1 MSSLQ
6 NPVPKPSQSASS
18 SNTQSGAQ
26 ADPLSE
32 SQPLAGTTMDQHSA
46 STLTMDSSIA
56 STSPAV
62 TLSPDSTPT
71 DSISPAPEDGANSP
85 RQQPIPPASEPMQY
99 RAIGLIRGKYEP
111 SEEQFTRGTLTTDD
125 GTVIGAV
132 LLGRVMSLVKKHLNL
147 EESHLWVV
155 YPRTRNNS
163 DDLHAQIVGVW
174 EPEKLNKIEISAQ
187 ELTEQEQEPINEP
200 VEEPIGEPT
209 EDEPPEDAI
218 GLDHA
223 SDSSQPE
230 DDYFSIRGEVLF
242 HAPDQEEVV
251 VKIQQ
256 APRKSDDDRIKAFKL
271 VLKGTLAGKAVG
283 YFWDL
288 HVKRQGNQLV
298 IQEGN
303 MIALVPPK
311 KRKSRNNFNKR
322 RGAKGGPPS
331 KKRWSGPSRD
341 GQSQAPAG
349 DRPNVPA
356 PTARKGPISKP
367 IKRPKNGSS
376 PSNPD

>member
-6 NPVPKPSQSASS
+6 NPIPKPSQSASS

-26 ADPLSE
+26 TDPLSE
-32 SQPLAGTTMDQHSA
+32 SQPLAGTTMDQHPA

-56 STSPAV
+56 STSPDV
-62 TLSPDSTPT
+62 TLSPDSAPT
-71 DSISPAPEDGANSP
+71 DLISPTTNGTNPA

-111 SEEQFTRGTLTTDD
+111 SEEQFTRGNLTTDD
-125 GTVIGAV
+125 GTLIGAV

-163 DDLHAQIVGVW
+163 DDLHVQIVGVW
-174 EPEKLNKIEISAQ
+174 EPEKLNKIETSDE
-187 ELTEQEQEPINEP
+187 ELMEPEQEPINEP
-200 VEEPIGEPT
+200 VEELIGESNK
-209 EDEPPEDAI
+209 DEPLENDI
-218 GLDHA
+218 GTDH
-223 SDSSQPE
+223 DEGYSQPE
-230 DDYFSIRGEVLF
+230 EDYFSIRGEVLF
-242 HAPDQEEVV
+242 HAPEQEELV

-256 APRKSDDDRIKAFKL
+256 APRKSNDDKVKAFKL
-271 VLKGTLAGKAVG
+271 VLKGTLQGKTVG

-288 HVKRQGNQLV
+288 HVKRQGSELV

-322 RGAKGGPPS
+322 RGGKGGPPS

-341 GQSQAPAG
+341 GQPQAPAG
-349 DRPNVPA
+349 DRSNAPA

-376 PSNPD
+376 PSNPT